1 VRHISLPLPVQKK
14 PNKTGFGNTIVG
26 FFSEINVLPSPL
38 DVIFVLSGPGLPMNA
53 MIEPE
58 RVFAV

>member
-1 VRHISLPLPVQKK
+1 MK
-14 PNKTGFGNTIVG
+14 PNKTEPDNTIVG
-26 FFSEINVLPSPL
+26 FFSEINVFPSPL
-38 DVIFVLSGPGLPMNA
+38 DVIFVLSGPSLPTNA

>member
-1 VRHISLPLPVQKK
+1 MK
-14 PNKTGFGNTIVG
+14 PNKTESDNTIVG

-38 DVIFVLSGPGLPMNA
+38 DVIFVLSGPSLPTNA